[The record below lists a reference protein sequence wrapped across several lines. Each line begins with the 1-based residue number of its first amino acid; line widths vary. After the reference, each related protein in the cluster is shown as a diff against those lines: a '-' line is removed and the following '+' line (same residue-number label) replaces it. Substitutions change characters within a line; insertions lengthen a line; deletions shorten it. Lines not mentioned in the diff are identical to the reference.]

1 MEQEFTELSVQV
13 SCETE
18 EVQKGEAK
26 ETDIEEVQLIY
37 KPPRLFR
44 KSLIFKTW
52 KLFGVQQESHEKLH
66 RPMREQ

>member
-18 EVQKGEAK
+18 EVQNGEV
-26 ETDIEEVQLIY
+26 TDIEEVQLIY

-52 KLFGVQQESHEKLH
+52 KLFGAQQESCEKLH
-66 RPMREQ
+66 RPIREQ